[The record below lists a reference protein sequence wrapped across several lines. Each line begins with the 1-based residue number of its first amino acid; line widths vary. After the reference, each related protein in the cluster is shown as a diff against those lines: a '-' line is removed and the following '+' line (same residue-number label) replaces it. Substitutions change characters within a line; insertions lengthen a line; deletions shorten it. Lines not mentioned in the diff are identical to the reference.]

1 MQQQKIT
8 ASDGTPGDH
17 FGYSVAIEGDKAI
30 VGAYRDNNN
39 AGSAYL
45 FHWDGTDWVQQQK
58 IAALDGAGGDQFG
71 YSVSIDGNWA
81 IAGADKDDNENGD
94 LAGAAYLFHW
104 DGNSW
109 GQYDKLIASE
119 PYPGATSDEFGFSVS
134 ISGDKAIIG
143 AWGDNEDVTGVD
155 FFGSAY
161 LFHWNETTSEWEQ
174 QTRITAAEGQGGDRF
189 GWSVSI
195 SGGQAIAGAHYA
207 DINGINSAGAAY
219 LFHWDGLAWAQQE
232 QLVAFDPGSVNNFG
246 YSVAVS
252 GNRAIVGAN
261 RNSNENGTAAG
272 AAYPFLFGSN
282 GAAPDLSVAP
292 PALVCPGTSV
302 DLSSL
307 AVSDVNNTGAVLTYH
322 SGSPATVDNELPSP
336 VVTPASPS
344 STYYILGT
352 SPAGCT
358 DEVAVTLQAPSTPA
372 IACQD
377 ITVELSPLTLQA
389 VVFPDQVAS
398 FVPPCSGYAL
408 YFQGGNTALPPL
420 PMIFSGCSSA
430 GEYPV
435 TVLLY
440 TGDGSRRR
448 RSCRATITVVAPPPL
463 ANCGNSLSISL
474 GSGGTVTLNP
484 DDINQG
490 SYAVCGSIS
499 SMAVSPA
506 VLSCADVGTTEVTL
520 TVTTD
525 GGQAASC
532 TAEINVNPWIGELC
546 DGMDNN
552 CNGLID
558 ELPIDQDDD
567 GYTYCFDCDD
577 SDAAINPGAPE
588 TCDGID
594 NNCNGEVDEGD
605 LMEVL
610 VEEKV
615 ITSDGTNFDQFGT
628 SVSINGEWVLVG
640 APTENNDNGLGAA
653 YFFQLEGT
661 SWVQKQKVTPSDIHG
676 PIFADG
682 EWFGWSVAI
691 DGEWA
696 IVGAPG
702 LAQSPSNYTDGS
714 AYLFH
719 LEGGVWVENDKI
731 SAGDG
736 ANASFP
742 NEFGYSV
749 SISGDK
755 AIVGAPK
762 DDLDLDLVFGS
773 QHGSAYIFHRNG
785 TEWAQYG
792 KITADVPAAYEQFGG
807 SVSISGDWAI
817 AGAKGN
823 SDNGNE
829 SGAAYLFRWD
839 GTEWIYY
846 DKIFADA
853 PAAGEHFGHC
863 VSISAISGNEC
874 RAIAGTEE
882 GEAAYL
888 FHWDGSTWAPQLPR
902 LTAADG
908 QNGDKFGYCVSISG
922 DMALVGAPYQT
933 NEGSNFSGATY
944 PFQWNGNEWQALPR
958 ITAVEPDAEPEDYFG
973 WSVHNEGENTIIG
986 AVGDSNENGTFAGAA
1001 YISATVPCGA
1011 MPPGQPPALPP
1022 VADAKASF
1030 TLFPNPALDEVSL
1043 QFDAPLTGDG
1053 EVWVY
1058 GLAGLL
1064 VLKQAF
1070 EAGTSR
1076 LRLPIHGLASGL
1088 YLVEVKTGDRVF
1100 SIRRFVKG

>member
-1 MQQQKIT
+1 MGAYQDDDNGSNSGSAYLFHRDGANWVQQQKLT
-8 ASDGTPGDH
+8 AADGAAGDL
-17 FGYSVAIEGDKAI
+17 FGFSVSIDEDKAI
-30 VGAYRDNNN
+30 VGAYQDDDNGSNS
-39 AGSAYL
+39 GSAYL
-45 FHWDGTDWVQQQK
+45 FHWDGANWVQQQK
-58 IAALDGAGGDQFG
+58 LTAADGTATDFFG
-71 YSVSIDGNWA
+71 FSVSIGGDKAIVGAHQDDGN
-81 IAGADKDDNENGD
+81 GSNSGS
-94 LAGAAYLFHW
+94 AYLFHW
-104 DGNSW
+104 DGANW
-109 GQYDKLIASE
+109 VQQQKITASDAAGE
-119 PYPGATSDEFGFSVS
+119 DYFGKSVS
-134 ISGDKAIIG
+134 VSEDAALIG
-143 AWGDNEDVTGVD
+143 ALGEDDG
-155 FFGSAY
+155 GS
-161 LFHWNETTSEWEQ
+161 
-174 QTRITAAEGQGGDRF
+174 
-189 GWSVSI
+189 
-195 SGGQAIAGAHYA
+195 
-207 DINGINSAGAAY
+207 SAGAAY
-219 LFHWDGLAWAQQE
+219 LFAWNGLEWAEQE
-232 QLVAFDPGSVNNFG
+232 KLAAFDAAGGDRFG
-246 YSVAVS
+246 YSVALS
-252 GNRAIVGAN
+252 GNRTAVGAPLED
-261 RNSNENGTAAG
+261 NENGLNAG
-272 AAYPFLFGSN
+272 AAYPFLIVDT
-282 GAAPDLSVAP
+282 APDLSVAP
-292 PALVCPGTSV
+292 AAPVCPGTSV

-307 AVSDVNNTGAVLTYH
+307 AVSDANNTGAVLTYH

-358 DEVAVTLQAPSTPA
+358 DEVAVTLQAPTAPT

-377 ITVELSPLTLQA
+377 ITVELNPLTLQA
-389 VVFPDQVAS
+389 YVFPDQVAS

-463 ANCGNSLSISL
+463 AFCDNNLSVSL
-474 GSGGTVTLNP
+474 GSDGTVTLNP
-484 DDINQG
+484 DDIDEG

-499 SMAVSPA
+499 SMTVSPA
-506 VLSCADVGTTEVTL
+506 VLSCADVGTMEVTL

-525 GGQAASC
+525 LGQAASC
-532 TAEINVNPWIGELC
+532 AAEINVNPWIGELC

-577 SDAAINPGAPE
+577 TDAAVNPGAPE

-594 NNCNGEVDEGD
+594 NNCNGEVDEGGVLD
-605 LMEVL
+605 ML

-615 ITSDGTNFDQFGT
+615 IAEDDDMPSIFGSDAFGS
-628 SVSINGEWVLVG
+628 SVSISGSWAIVG
-640 APTENNDNGLGAA
+640 AAGDNNVNGLGAA

-696 IVGAPG
+696 IIGAPG
-702 LAQSPSNYTDGS
+702 LAQSPGNYTDGS

-731 SAGDG
+731 TAGDG
-736 ANASFP
+736 ASASFP

-829 SGAAYLFRWD
+829 SGAAYLFRWE
-839 GTEWIYY
+839 GTEWMYY
-846 DKIFADA
+846 SKIFADA
-853 PAAGEHFGHC
+853 PAAGERFGHC

-888 FHWDGSTWAPQLPR
+888 FHWNGSTWVPQLPR

-908 QNGDKFGYCVSISG
+908 QNGDKFGYSVSISG

-933 NEGSNFSGATY
+933 NGGGNFSGAAY

-958 ITAVEPDAEPEDYFG
+958 ITAGEPDAEPEDYFG

-1011 MPPGQPPALPP
+1011 MRPGQHPTLLPVSD

-1043 QFDAPLTGDG
+1043 QFDAPLTGHG

-1058 GLAGLL
+1058 GLAGRL

-1076 LRLPIHGLASGL
+1076 LSLPIRGLPSGL

-1100 SIRRFVKG
+1100 PIRRFVKGGE